1 MLGDDRELRVL
12 DESVR
17 VAMENLRQHH
27 LSCWVLCYLDQKFPR
42 VVLTIV
48 LEYLAVVFVDLYKNS
63 RKLEMEVKVLKDQRQ
78 KAGIRYI
85 NVDVTKRRQSKA

>member
-1 MLGDDRELRVL
+1 MI
-12 DESVR
+12 ESSEFWMSLYEWPWRIYVNTTLA
-17 VAMENLRQHH
+17 VGF
-27 LSCWVLCYLDQKFPR
+27 CVIWTKFPR

-48 LEYLAVVFVDLYKNS
+48 LEYLAVVFVDLNKNS